1 MENEEAVEALARIIA
16 DHLDK
21 GSKHQLK
28 PAKNDYALARVI
40 IEKGYRVWTRPDHPV
55 QSPAEEWQ
63 AMRLMYGPYA
73 GMHGEDGHRLYET
86 RVGTAPEQS
95 CPTRLMDG
103 RNEIRCWLTAGHEGD
118 CK

>member
-1 MENEEAVEALARIIA
+1 MPSPQTPCRVGGMENEEAVEALARIIA

-40 IEKGYRVWTRPDHPV
+40 IEKGYRTC
-55 QSPAEEWQ
+55 
-63 AMRLMYGPYA
+63 
-73 GMHGEDGHRLYET
+73 T
-86 RVGTAPEQS
+86 GTAPEQS